1 VKNGFFLILWLAVM
15 APRPAFAQASDSKW
29 RFTTSFSYG
38 SENNV
43 GNPGFMLTNEMSYRF
58 YKTLELSG
66 RVGLFHSMPWF
77 QFDQNFRAFSSLAT
91 GVFFHH
97 TKRFAGGAKFV
108 RVSAGGCYFR
118 TNSVGLFFDPQ
129 SNRYNRA
136 DNNSVNRFG
145 VGLSV
150 EGGGRLSQKI
160 DLTFLLQVY
169 SFEIFGDIIVVGPN
183 LHIRI

>member
-1 VKNGFFLILWLAVM
+1 MKNVLLLTLTLVLVKSAI
-15 APRPAFAQASDSKW
+15 AQMSEPKW
-29 RFTTSFSYG
+29 RFSTSFSYG

-43 GNPGFMLTNEMSYRF
+43 GNPGFMLTNEINYRL
-58 YKTLELSG
+58 YKSLEISG

-77 QFDQNFRAFSSLAT
+77 QVDQNFRAFSSLAT

-118 TNSVGLFFDPQ
+118 TNSVGLFFDPP

-136 DNNSVNRFG
+136 DNNSVDRFG
-145 VGLSV
+145 LGLSL
-150 EGGGRLSQKI
+150 EGGGRLSPKI
-160 DLTFLLQVY
+160 DLALLLQIY
-169 SFEIFGDIIVVGPN
+169 SFEIFGDIIVLGPN
-183 LHIRI
+183 LHIRL